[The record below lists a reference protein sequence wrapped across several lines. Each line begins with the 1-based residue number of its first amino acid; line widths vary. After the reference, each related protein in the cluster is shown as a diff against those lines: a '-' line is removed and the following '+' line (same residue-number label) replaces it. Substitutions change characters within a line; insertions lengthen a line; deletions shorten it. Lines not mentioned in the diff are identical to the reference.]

1 MTKQHNQILRLVERL
16 LNRSTQLRNN
26 EHAYHCPFCNHHK
39 KKLQINFNTFR
50 WHCWICN
57 TGGHNL
63 KQLFKKLKATREQFQ
78 ELFELL
84 GDMISVRHD
93 YSTDKVQEKISLPK
107 EFIPLHQVQKTPDY
121 KRSIMYLKQRG
132 ITKEDILKYGVG
144 YCEEGAYSSRIIIPS
159 YNSVGDLNYFVGRD
173 IYDSKL
179 KYKNPP
185 VSKDVIGFE
194 LFVNWDEPLVL
205 VEGVFDAIAIRR
217 NAIPLFGKTIPKSLE
232 RKIIENNVKDIYI
245 SLDNDALDDALKI
258 CERFM
263 KQGRNVYMIDI
274 EDGKDPSSIGFEK
287 FHNKLIDTNE
297 LDFSTMMKYRL
308 FSI

>member
-1 MTKQHNQILRLVERL
+1 MTKQHNKILRLVEKL

-39 KKLQINFNTFR
+39 KKLQINYNTFR

-57 TGGHNL
+57 TGGYNL
-63 KQLFKKLKATREQFQ
+63 KQLFKKLKASRELFSQ
-78 ELFELL
+78 LFELMDDVIPL
-84 GDMISVRHD
+84 KHN
-93 YSTDKVQEKISLPK
+93 YSKDKVDEKISLPK
-107 EFIPLHQVQKTPDY
+107 EYIPLYDVRNTPDY
-121 KRSIMYLKQRG
+121 KRVIMYLKQRG
-132 ITKEDILKYGVG
+132 ITKEDILKYSMG
-144 YCEEGAYSSRIIIPS
+144 YCEDGAYSSRIIIPS

-185 VSKDVIGFE
+185 VSKDIVGFE

-205 VEGVFDAIAIRR
+205 VEGVFDAISIRR

-232 RKIIENNVKDIYI
+232 RKIVENNVKDIYI
-245 SLDNDALDDALKI
+245 SLDNDALQDSLKI
-258 CERFM
+258 SERFM

-274 EDGKDPSSIGFEK
+274 ADGKDPSSIGFK
-287 FHNKLIDTNE
+287 NFHNLLNTTEE
-297 LDFSTMMKYRL
+297 LDFSTLMKYRL
-308 FSI
+308 FAI

>member
-1 MTKQHNQILRLVERL
+1 
-16 LNRSTQLRNN
+16 
-26 EHAYHCPFCNHHK
+26 
-39 KKLQINFNTFR
+39 
-50 WHCWICN
+50 
-57 TGGHNL
+57 
-63 KQLFKKLKATREQFQ
+63 
-78 ELFELL
+78 
-84 GDMISVRHD
+84 
-93 YSTDKVQEKISLPK
+93 
-107 EFIPLHQVQKTPDY
+107 
-121 KRSIMYLKQRG
+121 MYLKQRG

-159 YNSVGDLNYFVGRD
+159 YDSMGNLNYFVGRD

-185 VSKDVIGFE
+185 ISKDVIGFE
-194 LFVNWDEPLVL
+194 LFVNWDEPIVL
-205 VEGVFDAIAIRR
+205 VEGVFDAITIRR

-245 SLDNDALDDALKI
+245 SLDNDALQDALKI

-274 EDGKDPSSIGFEK
+274 PDGKDPSSIGFEK
-287 FHNKLIDTNE
+287 FHNKLVETDE